1 MDVPCNLSFWPIDIL
16 YVSINIFICWFYCCC
31 LQLKQTFFQIGI
43 AGKQTNTIK
52 SYTFVKIIDFTM
64 KSMTGFGKAIAEI
77 FGKKVT
83 VEIRSVNSK
92 SMDLNVRMPYL
103 YKEKELELKSEVS
116 KQLERGKVDV
126 TIFTDSLQENLPVAI
141 NKALVKVYYA
151 ELEGVA
157 KEVGAGNTGLL
168 ELVLKMPD
176 VMKAEKELQ
185 EFNEAEWNEVK
196 QVVFSAIGAFQEFR
210 TQEGAVLAGEF
221 IKRIG
226 IISELLLLVEQ
237 QDSIRIDNVRSKIK
251 NALAEVLDKEKIDQ
265 NRFEQELIYYI
276 EKLDITEEKLRLKAH
291 LDYFLITMK
300 EPGAGRKLGFIAQE
314 IGREINTI
322 GSKANEAN
330 IQKMVVQMKDELEKI
345 KEQLLNVL

>member
-1 MDVPCNLSFWPIDIL
+1 
-16 YVSINIFICWFYCCC
+16 
-31 LQLKQTFFQIGI
+31 
-43 AGKQTNTIK
+43 
-52 SYTFVKIIDFTM
+52 M
-64 KSMTGFGKAIAEI
+64 KSMTGFGKAIAEV

-126 TIFTDSLQENLPVAI
+126 TIFTDSLQENLPVAV
-141 NKALVKVYYA
+141 NKNLLKAYYS

-157 KEVGAGNTGLL
+157 KEIGAGNAGLL

-196 QVVFSAIGAFQEFR
+196 KVVFSAIGSFQEFR
-210 TQEGAVLAGEF
+210 IQEGTVLALEF
-221 IKRIG
+221 MNRIG

-251 NALAEVLDKEKIDQ
+251 NALAEVIDKEKIDQ

-276 EKLDITEEKLRLKAH
+276 EKLDITEEKLRLKTH
-291 LDYFLITMK
+291 LDYFLSTMK
-300 EPGAGRKLGFIAQE
+300 EPAAGRKLGFIAQE